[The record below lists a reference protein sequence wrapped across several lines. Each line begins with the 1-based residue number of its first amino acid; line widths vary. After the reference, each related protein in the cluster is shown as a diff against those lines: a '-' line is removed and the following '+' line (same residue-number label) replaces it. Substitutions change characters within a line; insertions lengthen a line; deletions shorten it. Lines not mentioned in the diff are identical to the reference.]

1 MREMRRFL
9 RPAWLLSH
17 LLVLA
22 LLVTMINLGLWQLR
36 RLDQRLER
44 NDLLGQR
51 SAEPLLPVAEL
62 AASLGIAVG
71 SDGVEGSASVGQAE
85 YRPTSAV
92 GRYLASEE
100 VVVRNRSL
108 AGSPGVWV
116 LTPLLLEDGSGGGLD
131 GGSDGG
137 SGDGLD
143 GGSGDG
149 SGGDLEDGSE
159 DGSASILIVNRGWV
173 RQTSADASSRPPAP
187 AADGRVEVSGIVR
200 LSETRRGLGVADP
213 PEGRLES
220 LARIDIRRYAEQLE
234 LDVYPFYLQLES
246 QEPPPEEFPVPLQ
259 RPPLDS
265 GPHLSYALQW
275 FVFSTIAVVGY
286 PLVLW
291 RLHRR
296 RFVPAVEP
304 SSQSDT

>member
-1 MREMRRFL
+1 MGEMRRFL

-44 NDLLGQR
+44 NDLIEQR
-51 SAEPLLPVAEL
+51 SAEPSLPVEEL

-71 SDGVEGSASVGQAE
+71 SDGVAGSAPVAQAE

-116 LTPLLLEDGSGGGLD
+116 LTPLLLEDGSV
-131 GGSDGG
+131 
-137 SGDGLD
+137 
-143 GGSGDG
+143 
-149 SGGDLEDGSE
+149 
-159 DGSASILIVNRGWV
+159 LIVNRGWV
-173 RQTSADASSRPPAP
+173 RQTSADASLRPPAP
-187 AADGRVEVSGIVR
+187 AADGQVEVSGIVR
-200 LSETRRGLGVADP
+200 LGETRRGLGVADP
-213 PEGRLES
+213 SEGRLES
-220 LARIDIRRYAEQLE
+220 LARVDVRRYAEQLD

-246 QEPPPEEFPVPLQ
+246 QEPSPDEFPVFLQ
-259 RPPLDS
+259 RPSLDS

-275 FVFSTIAVVGY
+275 FVFSTIAAVGY

-296 RFVPAVEP
+296 RFVPAAEP
-304 SSQSDT
+304 SSQSDPRAV

>member
-1 MREMRRFL
+1 MGEMRRFL

-44 NDLLGQR
+44 NDLLEQR
-51 SAEPLLPVAEL
+51 SAEPSLPVAEL

-85 YRPTSAV
+85 YRPASAV

-100 VVVRNRSL
+100 VVVRSRSL

-116 LTPLLLEDGSGGGLD
+116 LTPLLLEGDLEGGSLEGGSGGGSLEGD
-131 GGSDGG
+131 LGGSEGDLGGG
-137 SGDGLD
+137 SV
-143 GGSGDG
+143 
-149 SGGDLEDGSE
+149 
-159 DGSASILIVNRGWV
+159 LIVNRGWV

-200 LSETRRGLGVADP
+200 LSENRTGLGVADP

-220 LARIDIRRYAEQLE
+220 LARVDIRRYAEQLE
-234 LDVYPFYLQLES
+234 PDVYPFYLQLES
-246 QEPPPEEFPVPLQ
+246 QEPPPDEFPVLLQ
-259 RPPLDS
+259 RPSLDS

-296 RFVPAVEP
+296 RFVPAAEP
-304 SSQSDT
+304 SSESDTQAV

>member
-44 NDLLGQR
+44 NDLLEQR
-51 SAEPLLPVAEL
+51 SAESSLPVAEL

-116 LTPLLLEDGSGGGLD
+116 LTPLLLEDG
-131 GGSDGG
+131 
-137 SGDGLD
+137 LD

-149 SGGDLEDGSE
+149 SLEDGSGG
-159 DGSASILIVNRGWV
+159 GSASVLIVNRGWV

-220 LARIDIRRYAEQLE
+220 LARVDIRRYAEQLE
-234 LDVYPFYLQLES
+234 FDVYPFYLQLES
-246 QEPPPEEFPVPLQ
+246 QEPPPDEFPVPLQ
-259 RPPLDS
+259 RPSLDS